1 MDKLGSFERALIGRS
16 ELSYLRLMRG
26 QDKHAGA
33 SYSEIGRY
41 FGGRNHSTVM
51 SAEKK
56 VVGWLKADANNP
68 LLPGFDN
75 VVGILADLEATLGK
89 K

>member
-56 VVGWLKADANNP
+56 VLGWLKDDARNP

-75 VVGILADLEATLGK
+75 AADIIADLESSLGA
-89 K
+89 